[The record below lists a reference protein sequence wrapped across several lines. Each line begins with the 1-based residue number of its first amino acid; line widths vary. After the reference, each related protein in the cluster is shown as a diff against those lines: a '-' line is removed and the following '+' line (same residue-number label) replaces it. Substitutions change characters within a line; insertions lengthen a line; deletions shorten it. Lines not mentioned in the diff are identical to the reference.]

1 MTDDT
6 VALRV
11 RTNDPAG
18 TQAVGGQLGR
28 LLGPGDVILLGGD
41 LGAGKT
47 TFTKGLAR
55 ALGVH
60 EVVTSPTFVL
70 VRSYRTSRGFTL
82 LHADVYRLEQLH
94 EIIDLA
100 LPEQLDDNAC
110 AVIEW
115 GDRATPAL
123 GPDYLSITIEY
134 GVGEGERELVVR
146 PVGPRW
152 VARTTEIA
160 AAAAAATARPATAHP
175 ATAHPAGAHPAGA
188 HPAGAHPAGAGV
200 QQDTGAR

>member
-6 VALRV
+6 VAFRV
-11 RTNDPAG
+11 RTNSPEA
-18 TQAVGGQLGR
+18 TQAIGGQLGQ
-28 LLGPGDVILLGGD
+28 LLRPGDVILLGGD

-47 TFTKGLAR
+47 TFTQGLGR
-55 ALGVH
+55 ALGVQD
-60 EVVTSPTFVL
+60 VVTSPTFTL

-115 GDRATPAL
+115 GDRATPAI
-123 GPDYLSITIEY
+123 GPDYLSITIEFA
-134 GVGEGERELVVR
+134 VGEGERELVVR
-146 PVGPRW
+146 PAGPRW
-152 VARTTEIA
+152 LARSPEVAA
-160 AAAAAATARPATAHP
+160 

-188 HPAGAHPAGAGV
+188 HPATAHPATAHPAPAPAGV
-200 QQDTGAR
+200 QQETGAC